1 MAYAALVRGP
11 VAVGGHPVQSTRKQH
26 KYDKRSVEASIE
38 LGQRVATFLESTYG
52 HERSARILENVA
64 HRVLGSQPICATQ
77 NPMIVLVEEEDA
89 SGGADAGE
97 SVCLPYGF
105 WRRFMEDDMKI
116 QYTRRKK
123 MQMYRSLQF
132 YVERK
137 HAGASTVAAMR
148 GKRDSGSCRSGGGAH
163 NSQRAAGLGFMLLQ
177 FFVDHI
183 QVLRLRA
190 DSEILLKKA
199 RDYRADLVH
208 AGWRDADLPRLIG
221 NAGCKWF
228 QRWRESYNLVKKVTG
243 MKLKT
248 PWASVKRRIR
258 VFLGNIFRLRA
269 FWEIIHP
276 GTPMRFISLDQKP
289 SWFNNA
295 GHTGTFAEK
304 GGKAP
309 TVRED
314 FNKTRERY
322 SILTCVPSWGHG
334 DPNLEG
340 YVPPKIAILFK
351 GSATGTIK
359 QSLRQSSRLQ
369 PWMLVQVQENGSY
382 RSQDMVEALD
392 FLLPSANV
400 STESIVVMLD
410 WYSGHL
416 TDEVAALVRSK
427 GHVIVFHGGGCTP
440 FTQINDTH
448 LHALLA
454 RLLIQ
459 LENQWAMDERTRLVN
474 MGKNKTP
481 KMTREDII
489 SIVQA
494 AWELLNHEEIA
505 RKGYEQTGPSM
516 PLRGPIAPEDVFAD
530 LLGVLEKID
539 PSPSPLI
546 VGTTLRDEAVA
557 HVRREYDAGRLTE
570 WNDCHKLIEDQDG
583 VGEAVVEGM
592 EAYSYSAED
601 DEEGG
606 DADNEDDDNA
616 GGSPGGPDGGAG
628 DGLEDVDDAD
638 ITGDEAPDEGDD
650 DGDDGPDGG
659 AGGVVSIHSADA
671 ADSSKADGESAEA
684 AESNRQNQLVVA
696 RQVLYDDAVRKGHHV
711 MIKHMRKQMRCES
724 KNQRDEGTKVSLI
737 LREKAKQCSDAL
749 AKLRQQT
756 IQEERLSAKQVA
768 DTQMITAKAK
778 LADTEA
784 KVALIH
790 QVIVNR
796 RDAEERKHREVVE
809 RAFQRYLQTQYPAL
823 IGRTCT
829 DYFRCMSKEAKRTFE
844 AEIKKLRQNRT
855 FERQVFVRDLWA
867 EDKTLTLEWQRTEPL
882 LGGAPVVVRCGMPF
896 QDFMDSVAPPSTFGN
911 DAVEILY
918 RLFSACVPEARRIFT
933 ANVSPLRL
941 LHVNH
946 YVLEKA
952 FVHGIIALSKWL
964 GKDGWPCGVHGR
976 WPPKMPADLVP
987 KYRGFLTLN
996 VDTAAPSQASSSS
1009 GIVRAGAAVS
1019 PASATV
1025 PKKRTTAASQAAP
1038 SSSGTLLP
1046 ATATSSETGKAKKR
1060 PRE

>member
-1 MAYAALVRGP
+1 M
-11 VAVGGHPVQSTRKQH
+11 
-26 KYDKRSVEASIE
+26 
-38 LGQRVATFLESTYG
+38 
-52 HERSARILENVA
+52 
-64 HRVLGSQPICATQ
+64 
-77 NPMIVLVEEEDA
+77 
-89 SGGADAGE
+89 
-97 SVCLPYGF
+97 
-105 WRRFMEDDMKI
+105 
-116 QYTRRKK
+116 
-123 MQMYRSLQF
+123 
-132 YVERK
+132 
-137 HAGASTVAAMR
+137 
-148 GKRDSGSCRSGGGAH
+148 
-163 NSQRAAGLGFMLLQ
+163 
-177 FFVDHI
+177 
-183 QVLRLRA
+183 
-190 DSEILLKKA
+190 
-199 RDYRADLVH
+199 
-208 AGWRDADLPRLIG
+208 
-221 NAGCKWF
+221 
-228 QRWRESYNLVKKVTG
+228 
-243 MKLKT
+243 
-248 PWASVKRRIR
+248 
-258 VFLGNIFRLRA
+258 
-269 FWEIIHP
+269 
-276 GTPMRFISLDQKP
+276 
-289 SWFNNA
+289 
-295 GHTGTFAEK
+295 
-304 GGKAP
+304 
-309 TVRED
+309 
-314 FNKTRERY
+314 
-322 SILTCVPSWGHG
+322 GHG
-334 DPNLEG
+334 DQN
-340 YVPPKIAILFK
+340 VPPKIAILFK

-359 QSLRQSSRLQ
+359 QSLRQSSRLK

-392 FLLPSANV
+392 FLLPTAND
-400 STESIVVMLD
+400 STESVVVLLD

-416 TDEVAALVRSK
+416 TEEVAALVRSK

-481 KMTREDII
+481 KMTREEII

-494 AWELLNHEEIA
+494 AWELINHKEIA

-530 LLGVLEKID
+530 LLRVLEQID
-539 PSPSPLI
+539 PSPSPLS

-557 HVRREYDAGRLTE
+557 HVRREFDAGRLTS
-570 WNDCHKLIEDQDG
+570 WLDYHKLIEDQDG

-592 EAYSYSAED
+592 EAYEESKGDDDADNED
-601 DEEGG
+601 ADNE

-659 AGGVVSIHSADA
+659 AGGAVIIHSADA

-696 RQVLYDDAVRKGHHV
+696 RQVLYDDAVRTGNHV
-711 MIKHMRKQMRCES
+711 MMRHMRAQMRGES
-724 KNQRDEGTKVSLI
+724 KNQRDKGTKVSLI
-737 LREKAKQCSDAL
+737 LREKAKEVSDAQ

-768 DTQMITAKAK
+768 DTQMITAKIK
-778 LADTEA
+778 LKNTEEKA
-784 KVALIH
+784 ALIH
-790 QVIVNR
+790 KVIANR

-809 RAFQRYLQTQYPAL
+809 RAFQRYLQTQYPAI
-823 IGRTCT
+823 IGRQCT
-829 DYFRCMSKEAKRTFE
+829 DYFRCMSKEDKRTF
-844 AEIKKLRQNRT
+844 AGEIKKLRENRT
-855 FERQVFVRDLWA
+855 FERQVFVRDLW
-867 EDKTLTLEWQRTEPL
+867 EVDKTLTLEWQRTAPL
-882 LGGAPVVVRCGMPF
+882 LGGAPVVVRCGKPF
-896 QDFMDSVAPPSTFGN
+896 EDFMDSVAPKSTFGN
-911 DAVEILY
+911 DVVEVLY

-933 ANVSPLRL
+933 DNVSPLRL